1 MEKSLKSTAI
11 NYGIYL
17 GLIISSITVVAYA
30 VNLDLFTKWWYGI
43 LLLFIIIITGIISS
57 AKARSLSG
65 GFISFKQAF
74 SSYFIP
80 IAVGVLIST
89 TVGIVLFNVVDTEAA
104 DVIKQRSIEATV
116 EMMENFGS
124 PQEAIDQQIAV
135 LEETDQFSAVGQ
147 LKGIAWQLLFYS
159 IIGLIVAAIIKK
171 KDPNLE

>member
-1 MEKSLKSTAI
+1 MEKALRSTAI

-17 GLIISSITVVAYA
+17 GLIITSITVVAYA
-30 VNLDLFTKWWYGI
+30 VNLEVFTKWWYGI
-43 LLLFIIIITGIISS
+43 LLLLIIIMAGIISS

-89 TVGIVLFNVVDTEAA
+89 TVGIVLFNVVDPEAA
-104 DVIKQRSIEATV
+104 EVIKQRSIEATV
-116 EMMENFGS
+116 EMMEGFGS
-124 PQEAIDQQIAV
+124 PQETIDQQIAV
-135 LEETDQFSAVGQ
+135 LEETDQFSAIGQ

-159 IIGLIVAAIIKK
+159 IIGLLVAAIIKK
-171 KDPNLE
+171 KDPNAE

>member
-1 MEKSLKSTAI
+1 MLWLFE
-11 NYGIYL
+11 
-17 GLIISSITVVAYA
+17 IT
-30 VNLDLFTKWWYGI
+30 
-43 LLLFIIIITGIISS
+43 
-57 AKARSLSG
+57 
-65 GFISFKQAF
+65 
-74 SSYFIP
+74 
-80 IAVGVLIST
+80 
-89 TVGIVLFNVVDTEAA
+89 
-104 DVIKQRSIEATV
+104 TV